1 MSDRENQDDFKVAG
15 TRRVPSAES
24 SDETEAFEAALRSLR
39 PRADA
44 LDRRWRFLLAQEA
57 AFNNSLPEN
66 EVQAAGRSVCTRC
79 GGTLSPGRSRQSR
92 WAWPTAFS
100 TMTVV
105 AATLFVA
112 LLVRARPEAAI
123 APGAGGAVAPLAA
136 TVKDQADSIVGL
148 AGDSGL
154 LLRPIFSG
162 GEASYL
168 GLRDQVLR
176 CGVDSWQLP
185 VAAVVTTKI
194 AKPPLSY
201 REQFDRLLKEEG
213 SHGS

>member
-1 MSDRENQDDFKVAG
+1 MSDRENQDEELK
-15 TRRVPSAES
+15 
-24 SDETEAFEAALRSLR
+24 AFEAALAALR
-39 PRADA
+39 PRADG
-44 LDRRWRFLLAQEA
+44 LDRRWRFLLAEEA
-57 AFNNSLPEN
+57 AFNRNLPES
-66 EVQAAGRSVCTRC
+66 EIVAAGQWVCARC
-79 GGTLSPGRSRQSR
+79 GGYLSSERSPKHR
-92 WAWPTAFS
+92 WVWPTAFS

-112 LLVRARPEAAI
+112 LLVRSKLEADLATT
-123 APGAGGAVAPLAA
+123 AGGVAASLAA
-136 TVKDQADSIVGL
+136 RVNDQADSI
-148 AGDSGL
+148 AGPAVDSGL
-154 LLRPIFSG
+154 LLRPIFSS

-194 AKPPLSY
+194 AKPPLTY

-213 SHGS
+213 AHGS